1 MMKIFKVLTVL
12 FCCFVFDSFSQ
23 SNSLFTK
30 SFEESRKSLFDKGYY
45 EIKHTI
51 KYCRALT
58 SEEIQ
63 QLENVFFEKK
73 GIFDFNYIE
82 NEHSIEVFYLSY
94 IDASIIEYLVES
106 INVKYFEP
114 SKEIVKILR
123 H

>member
-1 MMKIFKVLTVL
+1 MMKIFKFLTVL

-30 SFEESRKSLFDKGYY
+30 SFEESRKSLVDKGYY
-45 EIKHTI
+45 EIKYTI

-63 QLENVFFEKK
+63 QLENNFFEKK
-73 GIFDFNYIE
+73 GVFDFNYIE

-94 IDASIIEYLVES
+94 IDASIIEYLV
-106 INVKYFEP
+106 
-114 SKEIVKILR
+114 
-123 H
+123 